1 MNKPLDYDIIIAGGG
16 LVGAS
21 LACAL
26 RNENVRIA
34 VIEPV
39 TPKMAEQPSYDDR
52 GLALSHSTIQILD
65 GLDIWQSVKKS
76 ANPIRRVHVSNQ
88 KHFGFVRLHA
98 DMMQVKALGYV
109 VIARDLGQVLLKKI
123 EEAKNIDV
131 LCPANV
137 KGINVL
143 FEFAEVTI
151 SENNKTKII
160 KSKLVVVA
168 DGAQSKLRDLLGIET
183 EKKDYQQTAIV
194 SNITPDQPHQDTAYE
209 RFTESG
215 PLALLPLTK
224 QRCVVVFT
232 VNSKNAEQYMEMGD
246 DKFLQALQS
255 RFGRRLGEFQRIG
268 ARKSYPI
275 KQVNVNE
282 PIMDRVVILGNAAH
296 TLHPNGAQGF
306 NLGLR
311 DVAGLAEILVP
322 AIRTENDPGDRILL
336 ENYLALRA
344 QDQKRVI
351 RFTDGLASLFYSELP
366 HKVIARNL
374 GMLSTNMIPPLKKYF
389 MRKAMGLHGK
399 QPALV
404 RGVPL

>member
-1 MNKPLDYDIIIAGGG
+1 MNMPLDYDIVIAGGG

-26 RNENVRIA
+26 RNENVHIA

-98 DMMQVKALGYV
+98 DKVAALGYV

-123 EEAKNIDV
+123 EETKNIDLV
-131 LCPANV
+131 CPASV
-137 KGINVL
+137 KDINV
-143 FEFAEVTI
+143 FSDHVNVTI
-151 SENNKTKII
+151 SKKNNTDTI
-160 KSKLVVVA
+160 KSKLVIVA

-194 SNITPDQPHQDTAYE
+194 SNITPNQPHQDTAYE
-209 RFTESG
+209 RFMESG

-232 VNSKNAEQYMEMGD
+232 VNSNNAEQYMKMGD

-255 RFGRRLGEFQRIG
+255 RFGRRLGEFRRIG

-275 KQVNVNE
+275 KQVNINE
-282 PIMDRVVILGNAAH
+282 PVMDRVVVLGNAAH

-344 QDQKRVI
+344 QDQKRVM

-389 MRKAMGLHGK
+389 MRRAMGLYGK